1 MSGTI
6 EDKISL
12 FTKVVIERIELD
24 FQQKQK
30 KLVEYYENRKTEMI
44 KENEEKKENVVTRAT
59 KDAES
64 KKQQTI
70 LKARSAMHL
79 AVLKKKQ
86 EFAERIM
93 DEVKKKTRAFIGTAE
108 YVEFLKEAIKQVLS
122 KFSDDQLVSFSFSKN
137 DMEDKNRREEILNTI
152 KSLRNDEATYKIE
165 IINNLI
171 GGVFVKSSDGRL
183 EIDFTINTILEE
195 SNKLVGEV
203 LYSWLNKE

>member
-24 FQQKQK
+24 FQRKQK

-44 KENEEKKENVVTRAT
+44 KENEERKGNVVTRAK

-64 KKQQTI
+64 KKQQII
-70 LKARSAMHL
+70 LKTRSTMHL

-122 KFSDDQLVSFSFSKN
+122 KFSNDQFVSFSFSRDDIENK
-137 DMEDKNRREEILNTI
+137 REVILQTI
-152 KSLRNDEATYKIE
+152 KSFRNEATYKIE
-165 IINNLI
+165 VVDNLI
-171 GGVFVKSSDGRL
+171 GGVFVESGDGRM
-183 EIDFTINTILEE
+183 EIDLTINTILEE
-195 SNKLVGEV
+195 SNKQAGEI
-203 LYSWLNKE
+203 LSSWLNKE

>member
-44 KENEEKKENVVTRAT
+44 KENEERKGNVVTRIT

-64 KKQQTI
+64 KKQQII
-70 LKARSAMHL
+70 LKTRSAMHL

-122 KFSDDQLVSFSFSKN
+122 KFSNDQFVSFSFSRDDIENK
-137 DMEDKNRREEILNTI
+137 REVILQTI
-152 KSLRNDEATYKIE
+152 KSFRNEATYKIE
-165 IINNLI
+165 VLDNLI
-171 GGVFVKSSDGRL
+171 GGVFVESGDGRM
-183 EIDFTINTILEE
+183 EIDLTINTILEE
-195 SNKLVGEV
+195 SNKQAGEI
-203 LYSWLNKE
+203 LSSWLNRER

>member
-44 KENEEKKENVVTRAT
+44 KENEERKGNVVTRAT

-64 KKQQTI
+64 KKQQII
-70 LKARSAMHL
+70 LKTRSAMHL

-93 DEVKKKTRAFIGTAE
+93 DEVKKRTKAFIGTAE

-122 KFSDDQLVSFSFSKN
+122 KFSNDQFVSFSFSRDDIENK
-137 DMEDKNRREEILNTI
+137 REVILQTI
-152 KSLRNDEATYKIE
+152 KSFRNEATYKIE
-165 IINNLI
+165 VVDNLI
-171 GGVFVKSSDGRL
+171 GGVFVESGDGRL
-183 EIDFTINTILEE
+183 EIDLTINTILEE
-195 SNKLVGEV
+195 SNKQAGEI
-203 LYSWLNKE
+203 LSSWLNRER

>member
-24 FQQKQK
+24 FQRKQK

-44 KENEEKKENVVTRAT
+44 KENEERKGNVVTRAK

-64 KKQQTI
+64 KKQQII
-70 LKARSAMHL
+70 LKTRSTMHL

-93 DEVKKKTRAFIGTAE
+93 GEVKKKTRAFIGTAE

-122 KFSDDQLVSFSFSKN
+122 KFSNDQFVSFSFSRDDIENK
-137 DMEDKNRREEILNTI
+137 REVILQTI
-152 KSLRNDEATYKIE
+152 KSFRNEATYKIE
-165 IINNLI
+165 VVDNLI
-171 GGVFVKSSDGRL
+171 GGVFVESGDGRM
-183 EIDFTINTILEE
+183 EIDLTINTILEE
-195 SNKLVGEV
+195 SNKQAGEI
-203 LYSWLNKE
+203 LSSWLNKE